1 MALDCSIAGQVIGH
15 TCGLIHPIKAGI
27 GGGRRMGNR
36 RVLFSMSRLG
46 SFLISSM
53 ISSLV
58 SVLISLLIPE
68 RLSGVTSI

>member
-1 MALDCSIAGQVIGH
+1 
-15 TCGLIHPIKAGI
+15 
-27 GGGRRMGNR
+27 MGNR

-46 SFLISSM
+46 SFL